1 MSADSDLTAAALG
14 LRMATVEVEQ
24 HASQAGW
31 DQPSR
36 LFALVP
42 TAELAM
48 AEPELAAELGISDGY
63 GDPYTPVE
71 QVLEDQGQS
80 LEQLL
85 GAIMWPPEVAGALA
99 VVERVVLPPEAEDQV
114 PDDADLAV
122 TYAAQ
127 HDRREEVRI
136 VVGVLRTGEAHCV
149 VRLRSHDS
157 DDALMHGPD
166 VVPALVEA
174 LRETLDTDAD
184 TDSGRHTY
192 TYTDTEK
199 DMM

>member
-71 QVLEDQGQS
+71 QELEDQGQS

-174 LRETLDTDAD
+174 LRETLDTDVD
-184 TDSGRHTY
+184 TDSGRHI
-192 TYTDTEK
+192 YTDTDK